1 MSGRQSVGGQS
12 AGGYNGGAG
21 VIGNEH
27 ELDDGGFGFDGNN
40 NIGQAPFQQPNIHEE
55 PYVNNQGGNNNQMM
69 MNG

>member
-40 NIGQAPFQQPNIHEE
+40 NMG
-55 PYVNNQGGNNNQMM
+55 
-69 MNG
+69 